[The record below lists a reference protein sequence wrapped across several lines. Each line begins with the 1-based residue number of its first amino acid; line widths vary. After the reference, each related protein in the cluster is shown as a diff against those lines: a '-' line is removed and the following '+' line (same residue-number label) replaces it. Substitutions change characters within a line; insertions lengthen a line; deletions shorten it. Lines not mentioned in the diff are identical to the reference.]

1 MAAKSPATAVL
12 VHGAWHGPWC
22 FDKVVEGLE
31 ARGVPSLCVDRRRGD
46 PLVGADDSD
55 ENERMVR
62 EQMAGIEGPIV
73 LLGHSFGGVAI
84 TTAALDDER
93 VKHLVYLA
101 AIMPDAEGGM
111 PASLVSPDT
120 VGAIVPHEDGTS
132 TVRDEVI
139 QPLFYHQ
146 CSDENV
152 DRAKSLLV
160 PDDMHGTAPPPRPRA
175 LAYERIPTTYVVCT
189 EDRCLTPEGQREQA
203 RRATRVAEWPTDHS
217 PFFSRPELMI
227 DLLDSLAR
235 ECAA

>member
-1 MAAKSPATAVL
+1 MSSNSPATAVL

-101 AIMPDAEGGM
+101 AVMPDAEGGM

-120 VGAIVPHEDGTS
+120 IGAIVPHEDGTS

-139 QPLFYHQ
+139 QPLFYHR
-146 CSDENV
+146 CSDEDV
-152 DRAKSLLV
+152 ERAKSLLV

>member
-1 MAAKSPATAVL
+1 MASNSPATAVL

-101 AIMPDAEGGM
+101 AVMPDAEGGM

>member
-1 MAAKSPATAVL
+1 MAIGSPATVVL

-31 ARGVPSLCVDRRRGD
+31 ARGVPALCVDRRRGD
-46 PLVGADDSD
+46 PPVGADDSD

-62 EQMAGIEGPIV
+62 EQMAGVEGPIV

-93 VKHLVYLA
+93 VKHLVYLT

-111 PASLVSPDT
+111 PANLVSPNT

-132 TVRDEVI
+132 TVRDDMI

-146 CSDENV
+146 CPDEDV
-152 DRAKSLLV
+152 ERANSLLV
-160 PDDMHGTAPPPRPRA
+160 RDDMHGAAPPPRPRA

>member
-1 MAAKSPATAVL
+1 MPDSPATVVL

-22 FDKVVEGLE
+22 FDKVVDGLA
-31 ARGVPSLCVDRRRGD
+31 ARDVPTLCVDRRRGD

-93 VKHLVYLA
+93 VKHLVYLT

-111 PASLVSPDT
+111 PASLVSPNT
-120 VGAIVPHEDGTS
+120 VGAIVPGGDGTA
-132 TVRDEVI
+132 TVREDAI
-139 QPLFYHQ
+139 QPVFYHQ
-146 CSDENV
+146 CSDEDV
-152 DRAKSLLV
+152 ARAKSLLV
-160 PDDMHGTAPPPRPRA
+160 PDDMHGAAPPPRPRA
-175 LAYERIPTTYVVCT
+175 LAYETIPATYVVCT

-203 RRATRVAEWPTDHS
+203 RRAARVAEWPTDHS
-217 PFFSRPELMI
+217 PFFSRPDLMV

-235 ECAA
+235 EYAA

>member
-1 MAAKSPATAVL
+1 MASNSPATAVL

-120 VGAIVPHEDGTS
+120 VGAIMPHEDGTS

-139 QPLFYHQ
+139 QPLFYHR
-146 CSDENV
+146 CSDEDV

>member
-1 MAAKSPATAVL
+1 MAANSPATAVL

-101 AIMPDAEGGM
+101 AILPDAEGGM

-139 QPLFYHQ
+139 QPLFYHR
-146 CSDENV
+146 CSDEDV

>member
-1 MAAKSPATAVL
+1 MAANSPATAVL

-120 VGAIVPHEDGTS
+120 VGAIMPHEDGTS

-139 QPLFYHQ
+139 QPLFYHR
-146 CSDENV
+146 CSDEDV

>member
-101 AIMPDAEGGM
+101 AVMPDAEGGM

-146 CSDENV
+146 CSDESV
-152 DRAKSLLV
+152 ERAKSLLV

>member
-1 MAAKSPATAVL
+1 MASNSPATAVL

-101 AIMPDAEGGM
+101 AVMPDAEGGM

-132 TVRDEVI
+132 TVREDLI

>member
-1 MAAKSPATAVL
+1 MAANSPATAVL

-139 QPLFYHQ
+139 QPLFYHR
-146 CSDENV
+146 CSDEDV